1 MIIWLDIDHRYFYS
15 FWQFNH
21 WYFKIWHFKIWLRRL
36 MITSKISQ
44 SVFWYSLLDDSVSFI
59 KRKLLLKIF
68 ELFWDWYGFKLVLI
82 TEVRSHSLSF
92 SQYILMSLSHS
103 IKHTHR
109 SIFLFLCPTVFL
121 SVFVS
126 FSLCVFLTFLC
137 VFTSLSHSLCVN
149 LSL

>member
-1 MIIWLDIDHRYFYS
+1 MIIWLGIDHRYFYS
-15 FWQFNH
+15 VWKFNH
-21 WYFKIWHFKIWLRRL
+21 WYFNIWHFKIWLRRL

>member
-1 MIIWLDIDHRYFYS
+1 MIIWLGIDHRYFYS
-15 FWQFNH
+15 VWKFNH
-21 WYFKIWHFKIWLRRL
+21 WYFNIWHFKIWLRRL

-126 FSLCVFLTFLC
+126 LSLCVFITFLC

>member
-1 MIIWLDIDHRYFYS
+1 MIIWLGIDHRYFYRV
-15 FWQFNH
+15 WKFNH
-21 WYFKIWHFKIWLRRL
+21 WYFNIWHFKIWLRRL